1 MITGAARM
9 DGGILVVSAA
19 DGAMPQT
26 REHILLCRQVGVK
39 NIVVFLNKCDV
50 VTDPEM
56 HELVE
61 MEVRELLNTYEYDG
75 DNVVFVKGSALCAL
89 NGTEPELG
97 EKAMEKLVDALDS
110 QIQLP
115 ERLKDKDFLMSIDS
129 SVNIP
134 GRGTVVTGTVE
145 QGKCKVGDEVHM
157 IGIKR
162 KPSPT
167 TITGIETFK
176 KQLDYGEAGDNV
188 GVLLRGVTKD
198 QVKRGMCL
206 IKPSSMEVRRNFIGQ
221 LYILKP
227 EEGGRNKP
235 FLTGYRPQCFLRTA
249 DVAVDITLPDK
260 MQMAMPGDSF
270 ECHMKLNYP
279 LPLQEKLRFALR
291 EGGKTVAA
299 GVVTK
304 MLEDSEADIKEEEER
319 AAKNK
324 KK

>member
-1 MITGAARM
+1 
-9 DGGILVVSAA
+9 
-19 DGAMPQT
+19 
-26 REHILLCRQVGVK
+26 
-39 NIVVFLNKCDV
+39 
-50 VTDPEM
+50 
-56 HELVE
+56 
-61 MEVRELLNTYEYDG
+61 
-75 DNVVFVKGSALCAL
+75 
-89 NGTEPELG
+89 
-97 EKAMEKLVDALDS
+97 
-110 QIQLP
+110 
-115 ERLKDKDFLMSIDS
+115 MSIDS

-162 KPSPT
+162 KPTTT

-188 GVLLRGVTKD
+188 GVLLRGVTKE

-206 IKPSSMEVRRNFIGQ
+206 IKPSTLDVRRNFVGQ

-235 FLTGYRPQCFLRTA
+235 FLTGYRPQAFMRTD
-249 DVAVDITLPDK
+249 DVAVDITLPEK

-304 MLEDSEADIKEEEER
+304 ILEDSEADIKEEEER